1 MPAEQGKPKL
11 ERKTYRESA
20 TMFEEMASGM
30 SRNRYPRSGPAS
42 TILAWPMLLQP
53 LPQKRI
59 FPRVAPAFI
68 GSGADSACKKKPLS
82 LGRERENAESSTAP
96 SAALENRQPGASPAP
111 KQNSTRWANN
121 RALS

>member
-68 GSGADSACKKKPLS
+68 GSGADSACKKKASFAGTRKRKRRELNS
-82 LGRERENAESSTAP
+82 AECGSRKQATRRIARAETKLHTLGE
-96 SAALENRQPGASPAP
+96 
-111 KQNSTRWANN
+111 
-121 RALS
+121 